1 MKSIVVVD
9 NCWGIGKDNDLL
21 FRLPLDLGVNFAGK
35 TRGKVVVM
43 GANTYHSL
51 PTAHRPL
58 KGRVNIVLDS
68 SGHQHEGTISVSSL
82 EQLHTTLASYNSNDV
97 YVIGGAS
104 VYQLLLDMCDTAY
117 VTKVHCSGDATVYY
131 PDLDKKNNWQLVYT
145 SDQIVDNGYVTTYN
159 TYINTA
165 K

>member
-9 NCWGIGKDNDLL
+9 RCWGIGRDNDLL
-21 FRLPLDLGVNFAGK
+21 FRLPLDLGVNFVGK

-51 PTAHRPL
+51 PASNRPL
-58 KGRVNIVLDS
+58 KDRINIVLDN
-68 SGHQHEGTISVSSL
+68 SGAIHAGTTTVASL
-82 EQLHTTLASYNSNDV
+82 EQLIVTLDQYNSDDIF
-97 YVIGGAS
+97 VIGGAS
-104 VYQLLLDMCDTAY
+104 VYSLLLDMCDTVY
-117 VTKVHCSGDATVYY
+117 VTKVDACGDATTFY
-131 PDLDKKNNWQLVYT
+131 PDLDSKKNWQLVFS
-145 SDQIVDNGYVTTYN
+145 SDNIVDNGYNTTYN